1 MKGKGMNSFNF
12 GRPMEICEKVYYLTS
27 DMKKAGWVMKGC
39 SEELLSLSSD
49 DTVPDEE
56 KIQKVTE
63 ASRRTVDQCLG
74 EGAFDEIFE
83 GREASILDMAS
94 LMDFIRSEIEEWK
107 REIGAKNA
115 AGRILAKRQEMG
127 R

>member
-1 MKGKGMNSFNF
+1 
-12 GRPMEICEKVYYLTS
+12 MEICGKVYHLTS
-27 DMKKAGWVMKGC
+27 GMKKAGWVMKGC
-39 SEELLSLSSD
+39 SEEVLRLSGD

-56 KIQKVTE
+56 KVQKVTE
-63 ASRRTVDQCLG
+63 AGRRTVDQCLG

-83 GREASILDMAS
+83 GRDVSMLDMAS
-94 LMDFIRSEIEEWK
+94 LVDFIRSEIEEWK

-115 AGRILAKRQEMG
+115 AGRILAQRQGMN